1 MQEHEQPGRLERLV
15 DFILSLERAAL
26 RLEHSAVLNLLSRA
40 ALVSAIASNAKKAQ
54 AVFAA
59 RVRDFCAELD
69 GKSDW
74 FDRTEY
80 TSLDVAHVWYR
91 NVPAGRDAPGC
102 YIMHKCDG
110 PGRGVY
116 PVTEIDVQVA
126 CELRQYRA
134 ALTA

>member
-1 MQEHEQPGRLERLV
+1 MEDSRMFKIETMREYEGGPEPVAYQTKGHV
-15 DFILSLERAAL
+15 D
-26 RLEHSAVLNLLSRA
+26 
-40 ALVSAIASNAKKAQ
+40 KAE
-54 AVFAA
+54 FAA